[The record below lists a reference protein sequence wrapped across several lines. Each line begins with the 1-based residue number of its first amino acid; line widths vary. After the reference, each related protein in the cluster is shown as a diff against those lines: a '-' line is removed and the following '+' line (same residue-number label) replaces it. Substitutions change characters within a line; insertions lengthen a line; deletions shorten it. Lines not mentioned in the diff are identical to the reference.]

1 MIYLDTSALVKLIRS
16 ETESDQL
23 GDWLDD
29 HTEIPWIT
37 SSLAEAELPRAI
49 RSAAPEGLPAVP
61 SILARLD
68 RFEIDAV
75 IRATAATYQEPS
87 LRSLD
92 AIHLATAQVASS
104 AAPLTALITY
114 DTRLAEAAEA
124 LGMTV
129 VAPGKP
135 QRPRQSST
143 ARQPSRGKSMSDNTS
158 TEELTEL
165 ARCAAWGLAK
175 GGDLD
180 ARHAGKAALA
190 QRLDILDAAE
200 RAGIVINLAEH
211 GIGRIY
217 TRAEVDTLS

>member
-1 MIYLDTSALVKLIRS
+1 MIYLDTSALVKLIRI
-16 ETESDQL
+16 EAESDQL

-29 HTEIPWIT
+29 HAELPWIT
-37 SSLAEAELPRAI
+37 SSLAEVELPRAI
-49 RSAAPEGLPAVP
+49 RAAAPEGLPAVP

-68 RFEIDAV
+68 RFEIDSV
-75 IRATAATYQEPS
+75 IRATAATYTEPT

-114 DTRLAEAAEA
+114 DTRLTEAAEA
-124 LGMTV
+124 LAITV
-129 VAPGKP
+129 VAPGKTSRAR
-135 QRPRQSST
+135 RPSTHPSSKGT
-143 ARQPSRGKSMSDNTS
+143 TMSDTTS

-165 ARCAAWGLAK
+165 ARGAAWGLAK

-180 ARHAGKAALA
+180 ARHAGKAALT

-217 TRAEVDTLS
+217 TRAEVDALS